1 MAVRRSGLGRGL
13 DALLPTEP
21 LTNGMT
27 MVDVDAISANPRQ
40 PREHFGDDGLESLAA
55 SIKEVGVL
63 QPVVVRPADDNG
75 GHVLVAGERRW
86 RAAVIAGL
94 TEIPALIRIGD
105 DRADLIEAL
114 IENVQREDLTPL
126 EEAAAYQELL
136 EGFGLTH
143 EQVGERVGRSRSAVS
158 NALRLLTLPAAVQ
171 GLLERGELTAGHGR
185 ALAGMEDTGYAEHIA
200 SRAAAEGWSVRQVE
214 EAVRERLGEVSTER
228 TVQTTRE
235 RPAEILA
242 LEERLAERLESGVRI
257 DYGSRG
263 GGKMTVRFSS
273 LDDLQRIYK
282 ALLGE

>member
-1 MAVRRSGLGRGL
+1 MPS
-13 DALLPTEP
+13 LPIR
-21 LTNGMT
+21 
-27 MVDVDAISANPRQ
+27 DS
-40 PREHFGDDGLESLAA
+40 PREHFGAEGLESLAA

-63 QPVVVRPADDNG
+63 QPVVVRPADDDG

-105 DRADLIEAL
+105 DRADIIEAL

-126 EEAAAYQELL
+126 EEATAYQELL

-143 EQVGERVGRSRSAVS
+143 EQVGERVGRSRSAVT

-171 GLLERGELTAGHGR
+171 GMLERGELTAGHGR
-185 ALAGMEDTGYAEHIA
+185 ALAGIEDTLYAEHIA
-200 SRAAAEGWSVRQVE
+200 SRAAAEGWSVRQIE
-214 EAVRERLGEVSTER
+214 EAARERIGEKSAEP
-228 TVQTTRE
+228 TVRATRE
-235 RPAEILA
+235 RPTEILA